1 VPFSHVSRNFQPE
14 QLDSLTAAFDLAWEQ
29 LLSANGFS
37 VEFDALSLRSKLA
50 QHILASASTGEFDPE
65 ELKDRAL
72 RALMRRQAHQ
82 RFFTSS

>member
-1 VPFSHVSRNFQPE
+1 
-14 QLDSLTAAFDLAWEQ
+14 
-29 LLSANGFS
+29 